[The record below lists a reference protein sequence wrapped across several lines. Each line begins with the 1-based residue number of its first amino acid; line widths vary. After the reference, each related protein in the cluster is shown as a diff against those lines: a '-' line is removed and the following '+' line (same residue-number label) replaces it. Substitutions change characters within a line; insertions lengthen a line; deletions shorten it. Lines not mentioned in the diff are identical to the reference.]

1 MPTVHCAVGCD
12 VRTVHRSRLY
22 AHKAQDWTRELARGT
37 ITAPRNYTG
46 MPMLYAVI
54 LVTLLPLVWRL
65 AASLLAGAGLLSAQQ
80 NMDLFLLIGQSNM
93 AGRGVVEEQ
102 DRVPIAG
109 VYALNKEDKWVP
121 AVDPLHW
128 DKPIAGVGLGRS
140 FARAVKGNADVGL
153 IPAAFGGTS
162 LEQWQP
168 GGDLYKEAVRR
179 ARVAMKSGR
188 LRGILWH
195 QGESDSGQ
203 ERLAR
208 SYAARWT
215 VMMTALRK
223 DLDARDVPVMVGAL
237 GPFLEREKHPFADEV
252 NRQLGTVALFVSA
265 DGLHDK
271 GDKLHFDAAGQRE
284 LGVRFAQAY
293 RSATVK

>member
-1 MPTVHCAVGCD
+1 
-12 VRTVHRSRLY
+12 
-22 AHKAQDWTRELARGT
+22 
-37 ITAPRNYTG
+37 
-46 MPMLYAVI
+46 MPMLYALVLVI
-54 LVTLLPLVWRL
+54 FFPSVWRL
-65 AASLLAGAGLLSAQQ
+65 
-80 NMDLFLLIGQSNM
+80 
-93 AGRGVVEEQ
+93 
-102 DRVPIAG
+102 DRVPISG

-140 FARAVKGNADVGL
+140 FGRAVKGNADVGL

-223 DLDARDVPVMVGAL
+223 DLDAGDVPVMVGAL

-252 NRQLGTVALFVSA
+252 NRQLRTVGALFVSA

-293 RSATVK
+293 RSAAVK